1 MENVTEKNFDT
12 KNLLL
17 SLEKLQLRF
26 CIVMFRH
33 GLRRENFDRVYYSH
47 HCFFSKVPTALF
59 GIIFTLFGVGFALI
73 GVGFSYK
80 SYIYIN
86 S

>member
-33 GLRRENFDRVYYSH
+33 GLRSENFDRVYYSH
-47 HCFFSKVPTALF
+47 PTALF